1 MILAGAVLAGGASR
15 RMGRPKAF
23 IEVEGRPMVARVAR
37 PLAAAGAEPVVVVG
51 GDQAEVEALGLR
63 FEADAFPGEG
73 PLGGILTALGACHEA
88 DAVAVVACDLL
99 APSSHEIRLLTAEI
113 DGGDVVVPVVADRP
127 QWTHA
132 IWSRRARTTLEAA
145 FAAGERAP
153 RNAVGDLSVRRVD
166 IDAARAHAY
175 ADADTPDDL
184 PGGAT
189 R

>member
-1 MILAGAVLAGGASR
+1 MLVKELRQGTRTRMFAAAFIIVQAILALT
-15 RMGRPKAF
+15 
-23 IEVEGRPMVARVAR
+23 
-37 PLAAAGAEPVVVVG
+37 
-51 GDQAEVEALGLR
+51 
-63 FEADAFPGEG
+63 
-73 PLGGILTALGACHEA
+73 ILTALGACHEA

>member
-1 MILAGAVLAGGASR
+1 
-15 RMGRPKAF
+15 MGRPKAF
-23 IEVEGRPMVARVAR
+23 IEVEGRPMVARVAGA
-37 PLAAAGAEPVVVVG
+37 LAAAGAEPVVIVG
-51 GDQAEVEALGLR
+51 GDRDEIEALGLP
-63 FEADAFPGEG
+63 FAADGFPGEG
-73 PLGGILTALGACHEA
+73 PLGGILSALDACHEA

-99 APSSHEIRLLTAEI
+99 APSSHEIRLLAAEL
-113 DGGDVVVPVVADRP
+113 GAGDVVVPVVAGRP

-132 IWSRRARTTLEAA
+132 IWARRARTTLEAA

-175 ADADTPDDL
+175 ADADTPDAL